1 MIQKFVAEIQTKGE
15 WSFVFFD
22 KKFSH
27 AVLKRAKAGDFRV
40 QNYFGGTVETDLQPP
55 PDLIDQAKTIVE
67 NVSEDLLYARVDGV
81 EIDGELCSME
91 LELIEP
97 ALFLENNKFAAQ
109 RFASAIADV
118 FESHKIKTTV
128 SAK

>member
-1 MIQKFVAEIQTKGE
+1 MQKFVAEIQTSGE

-40 QNYFGGTVETDLQPP
+40 QNNFGGTVETNLKPP
-55 PDLIDQAKTIVE
+55 QGLTKQAQKIVE
-67 NVSEDLLYARVDGV
+67 NVEEDLLYARVDGV
-81 EIDGELCSME
+81 EVEGEFCLME

-97 ALFLENNKFAAQ
+97 VLFLENNKSAAQ
-109 RFASAIADV
+109 KLAAAIAG
-118 FESHKIKTTV
+118 I
-128 SAK
+128 